1 MENKE
6 LLKIYR
12 HQIDTLDKE
21 LISLIARRFEIVKQ
35 IGIIKKEDS
44 IEALQLDRWNK
55 LLQDNIE
62 MWREYLVSESFIRD
76 VWNRIHEESLEL
88 EK

>member
-21 LISLIARRFEIVKQ
+21 LIALLARRFEIVKQ
-35 IGIIKKEDS
+35 IGLVKKE
-44 IEALQLDRWNK
+44 EKMEPLQSDRWNE
-55 LLQDNIE
+55 LLNDNIE
-62 MWREYLVSESFIRD
+62 IGKELLVSESIIRD
-76 VWNRIHEESLEL
+76 IWGRIHTESLEL